1 MIINMSENNGSGGKR
16 LLRLRNGRMVAGV
29 CAGLAAYFK
38 VDVNLVRLVF
48 GVFTVFYGLG
58 ILVYLIAWTIL
69 PEEGE
74 DNSILE
80 SFVNRF
86 QPRGCRGAA
95 DLEKAVSFE

>member
-1 MIINMSENNGSGGKR
+1 MITNMSENNGSGGKR

-38 VDVNLVRLVF
+38 VDVNMVRLVF

-74 DNSILE
+74 GNSILE

-86 QPRGCRGAA
+86 
-95 DLEKAVSFE
+95 